1 MPWPRATV
9 RLVRNCGIAQR
20 HDSKYVASVSLFFL
34 LSPESEL
41 GPGSLDTV
49 MLPYVAVAV
58 ARRPPIAR
66 RLFFARVLE
75 STGGRVESDSCDA
88 RHSKTAGDAAATC
101 SRDLFAARDADVDA
115 AGQPALD
122 ALLPGE
128 REGKKGSLLACF

>member
-1 MPWPRATV
+1 MRMENDGKPNVSGIVIDKTMERV
-9 RLVRNCGIAQR
+9 R
-20 HDSKYVASVSLFFL
+20 
-34 LSPESEL
+34 
-41 GPGSLDTV
+41 
-49 MLPYVAVAV
+49 VAV

-101 SRDLFAARDADVDA
+101 SRDLFAARDADDA
-115 AGQPALD
+115 AVSRD

-128 REGKKGSLLACF
+128 REGKKDPFSPAS

>member
-1 MPWPRATV
+1 
-9 RLVRNCGIAQR
+9 
-20 HDSKYVASVSLFFL
+20 
-34 LSPESEL
+34 
-41 GPGSLDTV
+41 
-49 MLPYVAVAV
+49 VAV

-101 SRDLFAARDADVDA
+101 SRDLFAARDADDA
-115 AGQPALD
+115 AVSRD

-128 REGKKGSLLACF
+128 REGKKDPFSPAC